1 MERELVSSAY
11 EAYAARIPLKNFAAP
26 QKYGKLHV
34 IAENS
39 HNHPE
44 MTEQCSR
51 CSLPTGSEASDQK
64 SENVKT
70 CEMPMPTSTPIF
82 IVISC
87 IKTQLQEH
95 GT

>member
-1 MERELVSSAY
+1 MVLELVSSAY
-11 EAYAARIPLKNFAAP
+11 KADTAMIPSKKFTKP
-26 QKYGKLHV
+26 PKYVKMHV

-39 HNHPE
+39 HDHPE
-44 MTEQCSR
+44 MTKQCLRS
-51 CSLPTGSEASDQK
+51 SLPTGSEASDQK

-82 IVISC
+82 IVIGC
-87 IKTQLQEH
+87 IKKLHQGH